1 MTYMNNFFFGIEN
14 TRVPVLLIGLSERSL
29 LEGNRILVTVTAI
42 MLMVY
47 LKPKI
52 VVTKGNASEK
62 ERKEKQRNLKMVMN
76 KKSPTSCLQIIHIL
90 FCSHK

>member
-1 MTYMNNFFFGIEN
+1 MNNFFFEIEN
-14 TRVPVLLIGLSERSL
+14 TRVPVLLIGLSERNL

-42 MLMVY
+42 ILIVY

-52 VVTKGNASEK
+52 VVIQGNASEK
-62 ERKEKQRNLKMVMN
+62 EMKEKQRNLKMAMH

-90 FCSHK
+90 FCSHM